1 MKLGA
6 ALDIGVLEQGF
17 GLGLCDNSSQEPR
30 YAQVCLFV
38 RLKVERAV
46 YRRHD
51 LFIPP
56 RVTEEADRM
65 MRKLRDLQS
74 QLDERSNDVSRKE
87 SKLLMLEAEKD
98 TAVKRLRDVQEE
110 YAAEKRQL
118 VNEIVSLKK
127 LKDMSQRD
135 STRKEMQVHQFK
147 VEAEK
152 GLTSL
157 QEAERKIQSYRT
169 EIDRKSEE
177 LSSLRIQLEEQRAE
191 TLRLK
196 TQLQEMD
203 DRFFD
208 SQAKTK
214 EQLSRELR
222 EEIRQLRL
230 QLKEK
235 EISAEQDRSLRNKLK
250 HELEKTQDLL
260 RLEQS
265 AHRNDLDKLSKE
277 EQVSLEASL
286 QRNHLRNELSEA
298 EMLHNSADQ
307 ENMALKR
314 DKILLTD
321 EVASLNA
328 KLDDKEEEI
337 ESIKLQ
343 LEEAETR
350 VAQLESKNRLQRN
363 LESIKWEEFEKLATT
378 MKAFSRNMNSGKH
391 DKEMDY
397 D

>member
-1 MKLGA
+1 
-6 ALDIGVLEQGF
+6 
-17 GLGLCDNSSQEPR
+17 
-30 YAQVCLFV
+30 
-38 RLKVERAV
+38 
-46 YRRHD
+46 
-51 LFIPP
+51 
-56 RVTEEADRM
+56 M

-235 EISAEQDRSLRNKLK
+235 EISAEQDRSLRNKVLLALFFVRDIYIMSAIKPEIKESNKQLK